1 MPPIFLRPAV
11 DVVGG
16 ESSDIYLHRRLASS
30 SAGHDASSADSFD
43 LSDAGTA
50 YSISDAA
57 DGWQSCERLGERGR
71 AGVIR

>member
-1 MPPIFLRPAV
+1 MPYIFLRPAV

-16 ESSDIYLHRRLASS
+16 ESSDIYLHRRLAS

-57 DGWQSCERLGERGR
+57 DGWQSCERQGERGR
-71 AGVIR
+71 TGVIR